1 MKRGAILR
9 GLNEINEHVSHASH
23 ASQHELDDEKL
34 VGGWVGDGSVCMDIY
49 IMHTL

>member
-1 MKRGAILR
+1 VKRGAFLR

-34 VGGWVGDGSVCMDIY
+34 VGGWVEGESVCVDIY
-49 IMHTL
+49 IIHTL